1 MRSAIRFVSA
11 NRSRQLYIG
20 FLLAILIL
28 AVIGPSLMLYPED
41 KYNYDD
47 EGNLRVAE
55 PPSLDHPLGTT
66 ATGRDVFSRLL
77 LGARPTAITGLLG
90 GGILITLGSLVG
102 ISAGFKGGRIDTT
115 LMRFT
120 DLVYG
125 LPLIPFAI
133 VMVAFFGTG
142 FFQTITIIGLILWR
156 GSARV
161 LRAQVLQI
169 KQREFILA
177 VRAEGGSPLY
187 VVRNHIVPNILP
199 MMAFF
204 FAVGMGATIIIQAG
218 LAFIGVSNPFVPSWG
233 IMIRNAFDAGQID
246 AWWWSL
252 PPGILISAIVYSSI
266 MLGRSLESTDESNE
280 TEGLT
285 GV

>member
-1 MRSAIRFVSA
+1 MVM
-11 NRSRQLYIG
+11 
-20 FLLAILIL
+20 
-28 AVIGPSLMLYPED
+28 AVVGPWIVPHEAD
-41 KYNYDD
+41 EYNFD
-47 EGNLRVAE
+47 ENGDLRATE
-55 PPSLDHPLGTT
+55 PPSAAHPLGTT
-66 ATGRDVFSRLL
+66 QTGYDVLTRVVI
-77 LGARPTAITGLLG
+77 GARPTIITGVLG
-90 GGILITLGSLVG
+90 GLTLITIGSVIG
-102 ISAGFKGGRIDTT
+102 IAAGYKGGVVDNL

-125 LPLIPFAI
+125 IPLIPFAI
-133 VMVAFFGTG
+133 VLVAFFGTG
-142 FFQTITIIGLILWR
+142 FFQTIFIIGAVLWR

-161 LRAQVLQI
+161 LRSQVLQI
-169 KQREFILA
+169 KEREFILA
-177 VRAEGGSPLY
+177 VKAEGGSPLY